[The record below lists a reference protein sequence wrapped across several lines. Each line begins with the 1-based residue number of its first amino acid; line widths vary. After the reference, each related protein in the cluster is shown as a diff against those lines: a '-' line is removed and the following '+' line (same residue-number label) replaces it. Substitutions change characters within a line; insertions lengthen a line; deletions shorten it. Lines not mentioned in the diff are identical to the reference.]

1 MCRAVPE
8 TGTRIGA
15 GPVLHGQ
22 RRILLVA
29 SRWWQLEFRCRAN
42 VEYQPRGQPRFLCFR
57 RPADLPVISFA
68 AGRAGGFLP

>member
-15 GPVLHGQ
+15 GPVLHAQ

-29 SRWWQLEFRCRAN
+29 SRWWQLEFR
-42 VEYQPRGQPRFLCFR
+42 CFR